1 VTRGTRYWKLD
12 SKSEAEKEPFPNGN
26 REDMMKIGVYQNNPL
41 FGEVD
46 HNIEQA
52 IQALAG
58 LETDLIVLPELF
70 NTGYQFV
77 SREEAETLAE
87 EIPSGKT
94 CQAMTDLAREEETF
108 LVFGMA
114 ERDGD
119 HIYNGSAVVGPEG
132 FIGKYRKTH
141 LFAEEKHCFDPG
153 DSGFQV
159 FDLGLAKIGVMICF
173 DWWFPESARVLA
185 LEGADIICHP
195 ANLVLSQC
203 QQAMATRSLEN
214 GVFSATANRIGSE
227 ARGGKPPLNF
237 TGKSQILDCGGIV
250 LARLAEAEPGVTVV
264 DIDVIQARDKKLT
277 AQNDRFAD
285 RRPDFYGPILD
296 PRNNFHYPE

>member
-1 VTRGTRYWKLD
+1 
-12 SKSEAEKEPFPNGN
+12 
-26 REDMMKIGVYQNNPL
+26 MKIGVYQNNPL

-46 HNIEQA
+46 RNIEQA

-58 LETDLIVLPELF
+58 LETDLMVLPELF

-77 SREEAETLAE
+77 SKVEAETFAE

-94 CQAMTDLAREEETF
+94 CQAMIEFARKEETF

-119 HIYNGSAVVGPEG
+119 LIYNGSAIVGPEG
-132 FIGKYRKTH
+132 FIGKYRKIH

-159 FDLGLAKIGVMICF
+159 FDLGLARIGVMICF

-185 LEGADIICHP
+185 LAGADIICHP

-203 QQAMATRSLEN
+203 QQAMTTRSLEN
-214 GVFSATANRIGSE
+214 GVFSATANRVGSE
-227 ARGGKPPLNF
+227 ARGGKPPLIF
-237 TGKSQILDCGGIV
+237 TGKSQILDCGGNV
-250 LARLAEAEPGVTVV
+250 LTRLAEAEPGVSVV

-285 RRPDFYGPILD
+285 RRPEFYRALSE
-296 PRNNFHYPE
+296 NL

>member
-1 VTRGTRYWKLD
+1 
-12 SKSEAEKEPFPNGN
+12 
-26 REDMMKIGVYQNNPL
+26 MMKIGVYQNNPL

-52 IQALAG
+52 IQTLTG
-58 LETDLIVLPELF
+58 LEADLIVFPELF
-70 NTGYQFV
+70 NTGYQFI
-77 SREEAETLAE
+77 SKEEAQELAE

-94 CQAMTDLAREEETF
+94 CQTMIHLAREKEAF

-141 LFAEEKHCFDPG
+141 LFAEEKDCFDPG
-153 DSGFQV
+153 NSGFRV
-159 FDLGLAKIGVMICF
+159 FDLGFAKIGVMICF

-185 LEGADIICHP
+185 LGGADIICHP

-203 QQAMATRSLEN
+203 QQAMTTRSLEN
-214 GVFSATANRIGSE
+214 GVFSATANRVGSE
-227 ARGGKPPLNF
+227 ARGGKSPLIF
-237 TGKSQILDCGGIV
+237 TGKSQILDCGGNV
-250 LARLAEAEPGVTVV
+250 LTRLAEAEPGVSAVE
-264 DIDVIQARDKKLT
+264 IDVLQAREKKLT

-285 RRPDFYGPILD
+285 RRPECYSAISERL
-296 PRNNFHYPE
+296 

>member
-1 VTRGTRYWKLD
+1 
-12 SKSEAEKEPFPNGN
+12 
-26 REDMMKIGVYQNNPL
+26 MKIGVYQNNPV

-46 HNIEQA
+46 LNIEQA
-52 IQALAG
+52 IQALTDV
-58 LETDLIVLPELF
+58 ETDLMVLPELF
-70 NTGYQFV
+70 NTGYQFI
-77 SREEAETLAE
+77 SKEEAQSLAE
-87 EIPSGKT
+87 EIPLGKT
-94 CQAMTDLAREEETF
+94 CQAMIDFARGKGGF

-141 LFAEEKHCFDPG
+141 LFAEEKDCFDPG

-203 QQAMATRSLEN
+203 QQAMTTRSLEN
-214 GVFSATANRIGSE
+214 GVFSATANRVGSE
-227 ARGGKPPLNF
+227 ARGGKPPLIF
-237 TGKSQILDCGGIV
+237 TGKSQILDCWGQV
-250 LARLAEAEPGVTVV
+250 LTRLTEVEPGVSVV

-277 AQNDRFAD
+277 ARNDRFAD
-285 RRPDFYGPILD
+285 RRPEFYD
-296 PRNNFHYPE
+296 PLLRPLGS

>member
-1 VTRGTRYWKLD
+1 
-12 SKSEAEKEPFPNGN
+12 
-26 REDMMKIGVYQNNPL
+26 MKIGIYQNNPL

-46 HNIEQA
+46 HNIDQA
-52 IQALAG
+52 MQALTG

-77 SREEAETLAE
+77 SKEEAQALAE
-87 EIPSGKT
+87 EIPLGKT
-94 CQAMTDLAREEETF
+94 CQAMVVFAREEETF

-132 FIGKYRKTH
+132 FIGKYRKIH
-141 LFAEEKHCFDPG
+141 LFSEEAYFFDPG
-153 DSGFQV
+153 DSRFQV
-159 FDLGLAKIGVMICF
+159 FDIGLARIGVMICF

-195 ANLVLSQC
+195 ANLVLPLC

-227 ARGGKPPLNF
+227 ARGGKPPMIF
-237 TGKSQILDCGGIV
+237 TGKSQILDYRGNI
-250 LARLAEAEPGVTVV
+250 LTRLAEAETGVSVV
-264 DIDVIQARDKKLT
+264 EIDVSQARNKMVT
-277 AQNDRFAD
+277 PQNDLFAD
-285 RRPDFYGPILD
+285 RRPDFYGPILGL
-296 PRNNFHYPE
+296 RNDFHYHE

>member
-1 VTRGTRYWKLD
+1 
-12 SKSEAEKEPFPNGN
+12 
-26 REDMMKIGVYQNNPL
+26 MKIGVYQNNPL
-41 FGEVD
+41 FGEVER
-46 HNIEQA
+46 NIEQA
-52 IQALAG
+52 VQDLTG
-58 LETDLIVLPELF
+58 LETDLMVLPELF

-87 EIPSGKT
+87 EIPLGKT
-94 CQAMTDLAREEETF
+94 CQAMIDFAKAKGAF

-195 ANLVLSQC
+195 ASRAILKTSGCDTNCST
-203 QQAMATRSLEN
+203 MHISLI
-214 GVFSATANRIGSE
+214 A
-227 ARGGKPPLNF
+227 
-237 TGKSQILDCGGIV
+237 
-250 LARLAEAEPGVTVV
+250 
-264 DIDVIQARDKKLT
+264 
-277 AQNDRFAD
+277 
-285 RRPDFYGPILD
+285 
-296 PRNNFHYPE
+296 

>member
-1 VTRGTRYWKLD
+1 MGHGEEKPFLD
-12 SKSEAEKEPFPNGN
+12 GN
-26 REDMMKIGVYQNNPL
+26 QENMMKIGVYQSSPL

-58 LETDLIVLPELF
+58 LEADLMVLPELF
-70 NTGYQFV
+70 NTGYQFI
-77 SREEAETLAE
+77 SKEEAETLAE

-94 CQAMTDLAREEETF
+94 CQAMIDFAREDETF

-119 HIYNGSAVVGPEG
+119 HIYNGSAVVGPKG
-132 FIGKYRKTH
+132 FVGKYRKTH
-141 LFAEEKHCFDPG
+141 LFAEEKHFFDPG

-159 FDLGLAKIGVMICF
+159 FDLGLARIGVMICF

-195 ANLVLSQC
+195 VNLVLSQC
-203 QQAMATRSLEN
+203 QQAMTTRSLEN

-227 ARGGKPPLNF
+227 ARGGKPPLIF
-237 TGKSQILDCGGIV
+237 TGRSQILDCWGSV
-250 LARLAEAEPGVTVV
+250 LTQLSEAETGVSVV
-264 DIDVIQARDKKLT
+264 DIDVSQARNKKVT
-277 AQNDRFAD
+277 PKNDRFAD
-285 RRPDFYGPILD
+285 RRPDFYGPILG
-296 PRNNFHYPE
+296 PRNNFHSPG